1 MQAQHCFISLAA
13 VLILSAALPGAASG
27 RMLMAS
33 ESPTSSDTIN
43 SILSKG
49 IKVLTFGQNTEIP
62 PPILQGA
69 TDLASFDTPFQP
81 SNGYSTQSSTILF
94 QCRAV
99 GNQIY
104 TANASTGQYANTAAH
119 ADLWCGPGTAKV
131 AIKHFFSDVSTKTE
145 AFTGG
150 KPSFEAVDGSGLAV
164 GAKVDTTAASGQR
177 NGDGGFGSV
186 GDVLLQTS
194 GQGTFSDVTWIIRNN
209 ELGGQIAPGYSPLA
223 ASSTDLENFAPTG
236 AEGVPNAPV
245 FIPYQADYTFF
256 TGARPNFP
264 QPGVVRGSSGSSG
277 SKAASG

>member
-104 TANASTGQYANTAAH
+104 TASECFHGLMFASWSSCIMLKAQ
-119 ADLWCGPGTAKV
+119 
-131 AIKHFFSDVSTKTE
+131 
-145 AFTGG
+145 
-150 KPSFEAVDGSGLAV
+150 
-164 GAKVDTTAASGQR
+164 
-177 NGDGGFGSV
+177 
-186 GDVLLQTS
+186 
-194 GQGTFSDVTWIIRNN
+194 
-209 ELGGQIAPGYSPLA
+209 YSPVNHDC
-223 ASSTDLENFAPTG
+223 DLCQGSAMS
-236 AEGVPNAPV
+236 AELQSCLQFVTPCRTSID
-245 FIPYQADYTFF
+245 F
-256 TGARPNFP
+256 
-264 QPGVVRGSSGSSG
+264 
-277 SKAASG
+277 